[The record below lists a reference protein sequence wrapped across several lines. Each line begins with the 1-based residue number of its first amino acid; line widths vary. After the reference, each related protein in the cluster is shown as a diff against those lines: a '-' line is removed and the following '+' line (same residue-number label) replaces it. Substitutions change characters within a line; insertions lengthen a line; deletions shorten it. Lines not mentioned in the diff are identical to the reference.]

1 MLPRQKKV
9 NAGRFELLELRLAL
23 AGNVTAA
30 LFSGGLLI
38 TGDNSAN
45 GILVEQ
51 IDADSFRVTG
61 LGTRVNGSFSPQ
73 RIDGVVNGIG
83 LDMRGGN
90 DVVTLKN
97 LTVPGEGLGVLLGDG
112 NDVLLMT
119 GVTVLGACGIDGGSG
134 SDAITIDKCTFDYN
148 LGVETRSDNDALAI
162 SRSTVFGGLSIQM
175 DEGNDTLS
183 MLNDKVLQPTLPSL
197 EDGIEIPENFQ
208 ILREAFFDI
217 ECGAIITTGSGNDAV
232 ALNGVQIDCLT
243 QIDTGDGSDSVAI
256 ANSRFG
262 QILQLDDSLDEWT
275 PTTDSTGLCI
285 ETGLGND
292 AVTIASTKAY
302 GHLQID
308 TSDEVPC
315 QFEITPSQ
323 ETESTKDGN
332 DSVVLNKVDV
342 LTAVPLLTPE
352 TVTPELLG
360 PECGSLSIYTGNG
373 SDAVVLNAVNT
384 DCEAFIQTT
393 DLADSSLDS
402 GDSVAIANSSFN
414 RLDFVVIVGGGEVY
428 EESTGL
434 FVFTG
439 RGNDVVSIASV
450 HVNGAAR
457 IETGDGTDKVA
468 VNALVADEI
477 FVELGDGNYDTLS
490 IANSSAN
497 FASFDGGGGI
507 GDSLVRAHNHFI
519 AQVISGFEFVV

>member
-1 MLPRQKKV
+1 
-9 NAGRFELLELRLAL
+9 
-23 AGNVTAA
+23 
-30 LFSGGLLI
+30 
-38 TGDNSAN
+38 
-45 GILVEQ
+45 
-51 IDADSFRVTG
+51 
-61 LGTRVNGSFSPQ
+61 
-73 RIDGVVNGIG
+73 
-83 LDMRGGN
+83 
-90 DVVTLKN
+90 
-97 LTVPGEGLGVLLGDG
+97 
-112 NDVLLMT
+112 
-119 GVTVLGACGIDGGSG
+119 
-134 SDAITIDKCTFDYN
+134 
-148 LGVETRSDNDALAI
+148 
-162 SRSTVFGGLSIQM
+162 
-175 DEGNDTLS
+175 
-183 MLNDKVLQPTLPSL
+183 
-197 EDGIEIPENFQ
+197 
-208 ILREAFFDI
+208 
-217 ECGAIITTGSGNDAV
+217 
-232 ALNGVQIDCLT
+232 
-243 QIDTGDGSDSVAI
+243 
-256 ANSRFG
+256 
-262 QILQLDDSLDEWT
+262 
-275 PTTDSTGLCI
+275 
-285 ETGLGND
+285 
-292 AVTIASTKAY
+292 VTIASTKAY